1 MTDFRM
7 RKSFL
12 ALAAAFVCCIS
23 CIETNYRI
31 GSELMPKNQ
40 AYTIYTRTIP
50 IKEISM
56 AMADSLSGYSS
67 SRITIGA
74 VRDDIFGLGTR
85 SCALTLIPLFQD
97 SLDLG
102 KNPEFKSFHF
112 AAAKDTVSYSRPDQ
126 ERIFQTFKVYEL
138 EEPLDASVDFDCNKP
153 VAHLDRSI
161 TKGSVVYT
169 GDDSLSFNFSEE
181 FGRRYLEELD
191 DEVLK
196 DIDSYLEKFPG
207 IYIEADAPAGNGGR
221 INMFDLQLGYNSEYG
236 FIEGNYAS
244 LRFSSEFDG
253 ERKDTTLRFYYG
265 ATDFY
270 DLDSLLT
277 YSGSGSFP
285 QYSLNLTSQET
296 EKFAGQAD
304 DRILV
309 EGGGGLK
316 PKIAAKYLKKL
327 TEDAIHEVGGD
338 PNTAVINK
346 ASIVL
351 PFEFPDD
358 YTEMDHWPQILSPT
372 CRVVVEPDEDGEG
385 GSARFISLSD
395 TSDEN
400 ADQGDVNRSTLRYS
414 PDITYHLQSLIRLDE
429 TDTSDE
435 LTQRLENGSF
445 DVWFLIMANEVT
457 VTTESGSSE
466 MSELYNYLAYQSYY
480 NDMYG
485 YGYGYGSYGNY
496 YSNYYT
502 YAMMAAMY
510 SSSST
515 TESISVQLD
524 KDRYYNAVLNG
535 PDSPDE
541 SKVPQLKLT
550 FAIPIEEPEE

>member
-296 EKFAGQAD
+296 EMFSGQAD

-309 EGGGGLK
+309 DGGGGLK
-316 PKIAAKYLKKL
+316 PKIAAKY
-327 TEDAIHEVGGD
+327 I
-338 PNTAVINK
+338 
-346 ASIVL
+346 
-351 PFEFPDD
+351 
-358 YTEMDHWPQILSPT
+358 
-372 CRVVVEPDEDGEG
+372 
-385 GSARFISLSD
+385 
-395 TSDEN
+395 
-400 ADQGDVNRSTLRYS
+400 
-414 PDITYHLQSLIRLDE
+414 
-429 TDTSDE
+429 
-435 LTQRLENGSF
+435 
-445 DVWFLIMANEVT
+445 
-457 VTTESGSSE
+457 
-466 MSELYNYLAYQSYY
+466 
-480 NDMYG
+480 
-485 YGYGYGSYGNY
+485 
-496 YSNYYT
+496 
-502 YAMMAAMY
+502 
-510 SSSST
+510 
-515 TESISVQLD
+515 
-524 KDRYYNAVLNG
+524 
-535 PDSPDE
+535 
-541 SKVPQLKLT
+541 
-550 FAIPIEEPEE
+550 